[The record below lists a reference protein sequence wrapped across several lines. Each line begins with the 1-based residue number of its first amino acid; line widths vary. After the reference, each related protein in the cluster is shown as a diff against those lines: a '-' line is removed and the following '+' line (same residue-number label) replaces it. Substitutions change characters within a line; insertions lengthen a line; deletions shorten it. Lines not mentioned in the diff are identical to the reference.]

1 MASAGQTITK
11 QSVVDEELN
20 RIRTPGYNACV
31 WHSSSYPGNSASSR
45 INLSQLAGRQITGSF
60 TGTSISGV
68 SVNANTI
75 KALAQL
81 IAVRCTVYRK
91 VRSGLKVNS
100 FGTGQSA
107 STSNA
112 STTDDLTAVTRL
124 IDTYINTPS
133 WTAANTAAALIVD
146 NNKISAAQLNTLYS
160 TYEGIVDNWYL
171 SDTYKIDL
179 RVCHSSC
186 HNSCHSSRGRR

>member
-45 INLSQLAGRQITGSF
+45 I
-60 TGTSISGV
+60 
-68 SVNANTI
+68 NANTI